1 MTAGQPDLWYI
12 SKMQVKKRVSIAD
25 IARQL
30 NISVTTVSFI
40 LNGKAREMRISD
52 ALIKKVETLVQQ
64 TNYQPNALAKSF
76 RTGKTNT
83 IGLLIEDISNPF
95 FAQIARE
102 IEDFA
107 YRRGYRIF
115 YGSTENSIEKTREM
129 IQLFTDRHVDGYIIT
144 APAGIEKEIKELMAM
159 KRPVVL
165 FDRYFKG
172 LETNYVGV
180 DNYAGTYDA
189 IVHLLENDC
198 RNIAFVTTDSQQS
211 QMKDRLAGYKKAL
224 QEYKGTAYVKKI
236 PFDGQDGKKVTSQ
249 ITTYLSSK
257 PEIDAVFFATNYLLL
272 RGLEALAGMGKKVT
286 EDVAV
291 VSFDDHEFFALFT
304 PAVTAVAQPVTEIAG
319 QLIHLLLQELEQPGT
334 QEKQFIQL
342 PAALQVRASSVKS
355 R

>member
-1 MTAGQPDLWYI
+1 
-12 SKMQVKKRVSIAD
+12 MQAKKRVSIAD

-40 LNGKAREMRISD
+40 LNGKAKEMRISD
-52 ALIKKVETLVQQ
+52 ALIKKVEALVQQ

-95 FAQIARE
+95 FAQIARQ
-102 IEDFA
+102 IEDYA
-107 YRRGYRIF
+107 YQRGYRIF
-115 YGSTENSIEKTREM
+115 YASTENSIAKTREM
-129 IQLFTDRHVDGYIIT
+129 IQLFADRHVDGYIIT
-144 APAGIEKEIKELMAM
+144 APAGIEAEIKELIEM

-180 DNYAGTYDA
+180 DNYTGTYDA
-189 IVHLLENDC
+189 IMHLLENGC

-224 QEYKGTAYVKKI
+224 QEYVVTAHVKKI
-236 PFDGQDGKKVTSQ
+236 PFDGNDGKKVTEQ
-249 ITTYLSSK
+249 IAAYLGSK
-257 PEIDAVFFATNYLLL
+257 PRVDAVFFATNYLLL
-272 RGLEALAGMGKKVT
+272 RGLEALAEMDKKAGMDIK
-286 EDVAV
+286 V
-291 VSFDDHEFFALFT
+291 VSFDDHEFFALFN

-319 QLIHLLLQELEQPGT
+319 QLINLLLRELEQPGAE
-334 QEKQFIQL
+334 QKKQFIQL
-342 PAALQVRASSVKS
+342 PATLQVRASSVKS